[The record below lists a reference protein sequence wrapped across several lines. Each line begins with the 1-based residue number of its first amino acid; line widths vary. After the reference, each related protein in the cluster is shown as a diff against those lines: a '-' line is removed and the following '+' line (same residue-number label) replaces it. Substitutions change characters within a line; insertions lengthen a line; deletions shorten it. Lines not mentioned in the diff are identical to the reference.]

1 MKIALNNIMSV
12 ILTTFIYLLGGVDV
26 ALQCLLIMIILDY
39 ISGIASA
46 IYNKNLDSKIG
57 LKGILKKVM
66 YLIIVCVSVI
76 IDKIVDTNTNKT
88 IYQNKISESDR
99 VISDSTVSKIK
110 DLMYSVVNGPTGTGS
125 YYRIDGYDI
134 IGKTGTAQ
142 VYNNKTN
149 SYSSTIYI

>member
-1 MKIALNNIMSV
+1 MMKIALNNIMSV

-57 LKGILKKVM
+57 LKGILKKFM

-76 IDKIVDTNTNKT
+76 IDKIVGNTGAVRTLVIYFFVANDGLSIIENMGKMGIPLPKKLIDTLNQLKNKGD
-88 IYQNKISESDR
+88 E
-99 VISDSTVSKIK
+99 
-110 DLMYSVVNGPTGTGS
+110 
-125 YYRIDGYDI
+125 
-134 IGKTGTAQ
+134 
-142 VYNNKTN
+142 
-149 SYSSTIYI
+149 

>member
-57 LKGILKKVM
+57 LKGILKKFM
-66 YLIIVCVSVI
+66 YLVIVCVSVI
-76 IDKIVDTNTNKT
+76 IDKIVGNTGAVRTLVIYFFVANDGLSIIENMGKMGIPLPKKLIDTLNQLKNKGD
-88 IYQNKISESDR
+88 E
-99 VISDSTVSKIK
+99 
-110 DLMYSVVNGPTGTGS
+110 
-125 YYRIDGYDI
+125 
-134 IGKTGTAQ
+134 
-142 VYNNKTN
+142 
-149 SYSSTIYI
+149 